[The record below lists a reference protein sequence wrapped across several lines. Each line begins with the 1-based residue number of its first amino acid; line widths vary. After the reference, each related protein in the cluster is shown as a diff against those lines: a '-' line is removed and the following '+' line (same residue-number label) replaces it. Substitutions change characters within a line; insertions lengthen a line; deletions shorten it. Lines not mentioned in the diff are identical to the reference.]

1 MKGKLQF
8 KKVFVV
14 FMLLGVSI
22 LSHAQVGIG
31 TLNPDNSAQLDIT
44 SLNKGLL
51 VPRLPLV
58 QTTNQSP
65 VAGNVANSLLVY
77 NTATV
82 NDVTPG
88 FYYWQGTKWV
98 RIVLQSDPVMFNE
111 TLTTLTYNATTN
123 ELIYK
128 DEKGISNLLQ
138 LTGQTGPQGPIGL
151 TGPAGPQGI
160 PGNDGA
166 IGPQGPIG
174 LTGPQGIQGV
184 QGNTGANGA
193 EGPQGIQGPI
203 GPQGPQGGIGLIVD
217 GTNTTV
223 SGSGTATDPYKVDTP
238 SIPATTVSNTS
249 TANNLNT
256 TVNGVTGTNV
266 NIINS
271 NVLEATNGNL
281 ISTVNGV
288 ASAPAIPILI
298 AADNGLTAVNGNVQ
312 LGGSLVQPTT
322 LTTTAANSLA
332 ISGLPAGTA
341 TDNIIVSDPATGV
354 LKTVTAAALNTTNWS
369 ITGNAGTSSS
379 TNFLGTTDD
388 VDLIFKRDNIL
399 SGQLGLNTTF
409 GVESNAYGTDNCA
422 FGRLSQVNNSQV
434 VYVYGN
440 VSMGTRSLYF
450 NDTGVANVSI
460 GYLSLFNN
468 LNGRYNTAVGTSALQ
483 YNPAGSENVAVGNNS
498 LYIGAGSE
506 NVGIG
511 SFSSSGGGTLT
522 VNRSIFIGNSTK
534 PLSDNETNQIVIGY
548 NATGRGSNTVQIG
561 NFNMTSIGGQ
571 VAWSNPSDLGLK
583 KDIVTSEYG
592 LNFIEKL
599 RPVTYKMKK
608 GTTDLQT
615 GFIAQEVETAANSI
629 GYEFNGIVKPKNDN
643 DFYSLRYSDFV
654 VPLVKAVQEQQ
665 AQIDKLQLQIN
676 QQQKDIQELRQ
687 LIENNS
693 SKK

>member
-14 FMLLGVSI
+14 FMLLGISI

-123 ELIYK
+123 ELTYK

-138 LTGQTGPQGPIGL
+138 LTGQTGPQGPE
-151 TGPAGPQGI
+151 
-160 PGNDGA
+160 
-166 IGPQGPIG
+166 
-174 LTGPQGIQGV
+174 GPQGIQGV

-332 ISGLPAGTA
+332 ISGLQAGTA

-354 LKTVTAAALNTTNWS
+354 LKTVTATALNTNNWS

-422 FGRLSQVNNSQV
+422 FGRLSQVNNSQAA
-434 VYVYGN
+434 YVYGN

-483 YNPAGSENVAVGNNS
+483 YNPSGEDNVGIGYSS
-498 LYIGAGSE
+498 LYLGAGSE
-506 NVGIG
+506 NIGIG
-511 SFSSSGGGTLT
+511 SFSCSTGGVFT
-522 VNRSIFIGNSTK
+522 VNRSIFIGNRSS

-561 NFNMTSIGGQ
+561 NINMTSIGGQ
-571 VAWSNPSDLGLK
+571 VAWSNPSDLRLK
-583 KDIVTSEYG
+583 KDIVTSTYG
-592 LNFIEKL
+592 LNFISKL